1 MFGIGWAD
9 SSLSISSTTYK
20 LRVESG
26 AFSSGWGNQSNA
38 AAVHLFGGNLVARPV
53 LRLYPKQC
61 GIDKAGESV
70 SRQTFPKLSHFIDI
84 FPRLP
89 HSEGM
94 EMKLKA
100 IPVLMLAMLSS
111 SLVHAVDITGA
122 GSTFAAPIY
131 AKWADAYHKSG
142 GGKINYQ
149 GIGSSG
155 GIKQIQ
161 AKTVDFAGSDAPLK
175 DVELTKDGL
184 FQFPTVVG
192 GVVPAINVP
201 GIKAGEITLSG
212 PVLGDIY
219 LGKIKKWNDP
229 AIVALNPKVKLP
241 DLDIAV
247 VRRADGSGTSFIWT
261 NYLSKVNPEW
271 KSKVGEGT
279 TVAWPTGSGGKGN
292 DGVAAFVQRL
302 PGTIGYVEWA
312 YAKQNHMIYTAMKNE
327 SGAVVEPTTE
337 TFKAAAA
344 GADWKK
350 SFYQILT
357 NEPGKDAWPVVGA
370 TFVLLHTVQDK
381 PEQAKETLK
390 FFEWSFKNGT
400 SAADSLDYIS
410 LPQSVVSEIENQWK
424 VRVKDATGKSVA
436 P

>member
-1 MFGIGWAD
+1 MRVSLFAIVILALGTGIA
-9 SSLSISSTTYK
+9 
-20 LRVESG
+20 
-26 AFSSGWGNQSNA
+26 QA
-38 AAVHLFGGNLVARPV
+38 A
-53 LRLYPKQC
+53 
-61 GIDKAGESV
+61 
-70 SRQTFPKLSHFIDI
+70 
-84 FPRLP
+84 
-89 HSEGM
+89 
-94 EMKLKA
+94 
-100 IPVLMLAMLSS
+100 
-111 SLVHAVDITGA
+111 DITGA

-131 AKWADAYHKSG
+131 TKWADAYQKSG
-142 GGKINYQ
+142 GGKVNYQ

-175 DVELTKDGL
+175 DDQLAKDGL

-201 GIKAGEITLSG
+201 GVKPGEITLSG

-261 NYLSKVNPEW
+261 NYLSKVSPEW

-279 TVAWPTGSGGKGN
+279 TVNWPTGTGGKGN

-302 PGTIGYVEWA
+302 PGAIGYVEWA
-312 YAKQNHMIYTAMKNE
+312 YAKQNHMVYAAMKNE
-327 SGAVVEPTTE
+327 AGAVVQPNTE

-370 TFVLLHTVQDK
+370 TFVLLHTAQDK
-381 PEQAKETLK
+381 PEQGKETLK
-390 FFEWSFKNGT
+390 FFDWAFKNGS

-410 LPQSVVSEIENQWK
+410 LPESVVSEIKSQWK
-424 VRVKDATGKSVA
+424 EKVKDASGKPIA